1 MQAAALALTQELCS
15 SRHACLAL
23 VESGAASPLA
33 GMLSSGAMAN
43 TEVAAATLG
52 SLQALAAAGLPQ
64 TQVSV
69 SVRVS
74 VRVRVGFRVRVNLTG
89 LT

>member
-1 MQAAALALTQELCS
+1 
-15 SRHACLAL
+15 
-23 VESGAASPLA
+23 
-33 GMLSSGAMAN
+33 MLSSGAMAN

-69 SVRVS
+69 R
-74 VRVRVGFRVRVNLTG
+74 VRVRV
-89 LT
+89 